1 MKITTSYISQLVK
14 EEMANMDGDA
24 VEQQMLDNLRSS
36 AIESL
41 VGVLRELEE
50 KASVMGVNAVDVT
63 SKLQDCIQKIQEELQ
78 HNKCIRP

>member
-1 MKITTSYISQLVK
+1 MTKVDKKLIEQLVK

-24 VEQQMLDNLRSS
+24 VEQRMLDNLRSS

-63 SKLQDCIQKIQEELQ
+63 SKLQDCIQTIQEKL
-78 HNKCIRP
+78 

>member
-24 VEQQMLDNLRSS
+24 VEQRMLNNLRSS

-63 SKLQDCIQKIQEELQ
+63 SKLQDCIQTIQEKL
-78 HNKCIRP
+78 

>member
-1 MKITTSYISQLVK
+1 MKITSSYISQLVK

-24 VEQQMLDNLRSS
+24 VEQRMLNNLRSS

-63 SKLQDCIQKIQEELQ
+63 SKLQDCIQTIQEKL
-78 HNKCIRP
+78 

>member
-24 VEQQMLDNLRSS
+24 VEQRMLDNLRSS

-63 SKLQDCIQKIQEELQ
+63 SKLQDCIQTIQEEL
-78 HNKCIRP
+78 

>member
-1 MKITTSYISQLVK
+1 MKITSSYISQLVPHSK
-14 EEMANMDGDA
+14 ANMDGDA
-24 VEQQMLDNLRSS
+24 DEHRMLNNLRSS

-63 SKLQDCIQKIQEELQ
+63 PKLQDCIQTIQEKL
-78 HNKCIRP
+78 

>member
-14 EEMANMDGDA
+14 EEMANMDGDG

-63 SKLQDCIQKIQEELQ
+63 SKLQDCIQKIQEEL
-78 HNKCIRP
+78 

>member
-1 MKITTSYISQLVK
+1 MKITASYISQLVK

-24 VEQQMLDNLRSS
+24 VEQRMLNNLRSS

-63 SKLQDCIQKIQEELQ
+63 SKLQDCIQTIQEKL
-78 HNKCIRP
+78 

>member
-63 SKLQDCIQKIQEELQ
+63 SKLQDCIQKIQEEL
-78 HNKCIRP
+78 

>member
-24 VEQQMLDNLRSS
+24 VEQRMLNNLRSS

-63 SKLQDCIQKIQEELQ
+63 SKLQIIIHQRE
-78 HNKCIRP
+78 